1 MIDHIPPVS
10 CVLRPKTDGRLAGRL
25 ASGEIIL
32 TNVSEGEVVIDYDS
46 HSPLQ
51 YLDLVVTDAAGA
63 ALPTRF
69 YGDLFGGVGGECL
82 RLRPGEAF
90 VHNVSL
96 VGNHTG
102 RVPAGR
108 YTTRAVFRY
117 GNWVTDPT
125 SLGFE
130 LPIDVP
136 GPEPVTAT
144 RLPTGTIRLFQSRVF
159 LLLLALI
166 VTWLLG
172 RPWQ

>member
-1 MIDHIPPVS
+1 MTGHIPPVS
-10 CVLRPKTDGRLAGRL
+10 CELRPKTEGRLAGRP
-25 ASGEIIL
+25 AAGEVVL
-32 TNVSEGEVVIDYDS
+32 TNVSDGEVVIDFNS

-51 YLDLVVTDAAGA
+51 YLNLVVTDATGA

-69 YGDLFGGVGGECL
+69 YGNLFGGFGGECL

-96 VGNHTG
+96 VGNRTG

-108 YTTRAVFRY
+108 YTARAVFRY
-117 GNWVTDPT
+117 GGWVAEST

-130 LPIDVP
+130 LPNDVP
-136 GPEPVTAT
+136 GPEHATAP
-144 RLPTGTIRLFQSRVF
+144 RLTTGTGWAFRSRAI

-166 VTWLLG
+166 VTWLLV
-172 RPWQ
+172 RP